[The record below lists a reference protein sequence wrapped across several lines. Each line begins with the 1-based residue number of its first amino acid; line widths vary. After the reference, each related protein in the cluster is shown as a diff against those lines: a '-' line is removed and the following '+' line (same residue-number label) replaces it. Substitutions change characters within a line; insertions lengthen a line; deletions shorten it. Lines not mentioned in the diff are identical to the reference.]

1 MCAQSQPHDITVV
14 LFVRQLIYADTF
26 CKCVVVCCVCYCE
39 RKGKCVGL
47 QGARNDVRIKCGAHF
62 FCLCLFQPD
71 GLVNQKTMT
80 SIITPTKQ
88 SKHYTI
94 KPCDGMT
101 PDAMRARWRPD
112 HFAHFRD
119 VCVSLGGVAFP
130 KITLCLEFCAFVK
143 VVYFRPSS
151 TSSFHSCCKCV
162 YVCMCVHEFSCLV
175 MQLRVAEV
183 RYSHHDC
190 CGGALGGWMFFV

>member
-1 MCAQSQPHDITVV
+1 MTCV
-14 LFVRQLIYADTF
+14 LNV
-26 CKCVVVCCVCYCE
+26 
-39 RKGKCVGL
+39 
-47 QGARNDVRIKCGAHF
+47 AHTF

-151 TSSFHSCCKCV
+151 TSSFHSRCKCV

-190 CGGALGGWMFFV
+190 CGGALGGWMFLCECECDCRRCDVKAVKLNIIQNCFYYP

>member
-1 MCAQSQPHDITVV
+1 M
-14 LFVRQLIYADTF
+14 
-26 CKCVVVCCVCYCE
+26 
-39 RKGKCVGL
+39 
-47 QGARNDVRIKCGAHF
+47 RIKCGAHF

-112 HFAHFRD
+112 HFAQFRD

-151 TSSFHSCCKCV
+151 TSSFHSRCICV
-162 YVCMCVHEFSCLV
+162 CVCVCTNLV
-175 MQLRVAEV
+175 VLLCNCALLRCDTATMIVAGGRWVGGCFLCECEC
-183 RYSHHDC
+183 DC
-190 CGGALGGWMFFV
+190 RRCDVKAVKLKIIQNCFYYP